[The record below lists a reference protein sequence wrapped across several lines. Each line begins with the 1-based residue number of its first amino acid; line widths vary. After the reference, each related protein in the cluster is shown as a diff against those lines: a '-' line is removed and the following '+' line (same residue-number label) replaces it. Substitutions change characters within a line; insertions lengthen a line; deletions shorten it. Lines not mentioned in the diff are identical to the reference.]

1 MSFEITPERIA
12 MALGGVAL
20 ALILGALGF
29 EYIGGYPP
37 CEMCMW
43 QRWPHYAAIVVGLG
57 GGLAVW
63 RGNRSR
69 REAIWA
75 AELTMVL
82 VAISGVIGVY
92 HAGVEWH
99 VWAGPQACT
108 GGPFQLSGALDL
120 NARVVMCDVAAW
132 RLFGISMAGYNALI
146 SLGSVGLAG
155 LLLMWAPRPGA
166 QARRSQT

>member
-1 MSFEITPERIA
+1 MRVPKIAPEWLA

-20 ALILGALGF
+20 ALIAGALGF

-43 QRWPHYAAIVVGLG
+43 QRWPHYAAMAVGLG

-63 RGNRSR
+63 LGQAPRAAGRL
-69 REAIWA
+69 A
-75 AELTMVL
+75 AEAAMVL
-82 VAISGVIGVY
+82 IAISGLIGVY

-99 VWAGPQACT
+99 VWAGPSACT
-108 GGPFQLSGALDL
+108 GDAYKFTGALDL

-146 SLGSVGLAG
+146 SLGSAGLAA
-155 LLLMWAPRPGA
+155 LLLMKPTMA
-166 QARRSQT
+166 QGS